1 MLARVVSGVVAAVI
15 LIAVLFC
22 DVWVI
27 GICAAVLSVWCL
39 LEAFGVFSYHKNPA
53 FLFVGILACGA
64 APFLGNWNFSQIAG
78 LMFLCL
84 MILSAVMVA
93 VPKKV
98 TVTDVARVLFL
109 SLMIPVSLNLLVAIR
124 NVSEFGIFYIWLPF
138 VGAFLSDIGAFFVGR
153 AVGGPK
159 LCEALSPKKTVSGSI
174 GGLVGSVVGFFL
186 YAMVLKFGF
195 QISVEPVS
203 FYGLALLC
211 SVTGQLG
218 DLTMSALKRQAN
230 VKDFGNV
237 MPGHGGMLDRLDS
250 VIFAGPTVYIFI
262 ITFGLQIM
270 RY

>member
-1 MLARVVSGVVAAVI
+1 MLARVISGVIAAAV
-15 LIAVLFC
+15 LIVVLCC

-53 FLFVGILACGA
+53 FLFVGLVACA
-64 APFLGNWNFSQIAG
+64 ASPFLSRWDFSQMTGLLFLSLIVLAG
-78 LMFLCL
+78 
-84 MILSAVMVA
+84 VMVA
-93 VPKKV
+93 VPQKV
-98 TVTDVARVLFL
+98 NVTDVARVMFL
-109 SLMIPVSLNLLVAIR
+109 SLMIPVSLNLLVQIR
-124 NVSEFGIFYIWLPF
+124 SVFEFGIFYIWLPF
-138 VGAFLSDIGAFFVGR
+138 IGAFMSDIGAFFVGR
-153 AVGGPK
+153 SVGGPK
-159 LCEALSPKKTVSGSI
+159 LCEALSPKKTISGSI
-174 GGLVGSVVGFFL
+174 GGLIGSVVGFFL
-186 YAMVLKFGF
+186 YSLVLKFGF
-195 QISVEPVS
+195 QISVSPIW

-250 VIFAGPTVYIFI
+250 VIFAGPMVYIFI
-262 ITFGLQIM
+262 VTFGLQIM

>member
-1 MLARVVSGVVAAVI
+1 MLARLISGVVAAVI
-15 LIAVLFC
+15 LIVILFC

-27 GICAAVLSVWCL
+27 GICAALLSVWCL
-39 LEAFGVFSYHKNPA
+39 AEGFIVFSYHKNPI
-53 FLFVGILACGA
+53 FLLVGLTCCIA

-78 LMFLCL
+78 LLFLSL
-84 MILSAVMVA
+84 IVLSGVMVA
-93 VPKKV
+93 VPQKV
-98 TVTDVARVLFL
+98 TVKDIVLVLFL
-109 SLMIPVSLNLLVAIR
+109 SLMIPVSLNLLVTLRKIPD
-124 NVSEFGIFYIWLPF
+124 FGIFYVWMPF
-138 VGAFLSDIGAFFVGR
+138 IGAFLSDIGAFFVGR
-153 AVGGPK
+153 AFGGPK
-159 LCEALSPKKTVSGSI
+159 LCEALSPKKTISGSI

-186 YAMVLKFGF
+186 FALVLKFGF
-195 QISVEPVS
+195 RISVAPVA

-211 SVTGQLG
+211 SVSGQLG

-250 VIFAGPTVYIFI
+250 VIFAGPMVYIFV